1 MEKSKSTFQAVD
13 PLINR
18 ENFSISLRKKKKAE
32 ILDKKRR
39 QNPSYYSYVDEIER
53 LQHQIRGLL
62 PPELKSS

>member
-1 MEKSKSTFQAVD
+1 
-13 PLINR
+13 LINR

-32 ILDKKRR
+32 ILDRKRR
-39 QNPSYYSYVDEIER
+39 QNPSYYSYVDDIER